1 METND
6 TTQELYRMYLAEV
19 RRNRTA
25 EKALLCR
32 AVKAETLL
40 EQLEEELT
48 DWQIRAARFEE
59 MLRKIGNEN

>member
-6 TTQELYRMYLAEV
+6 TIQELYRMYLAEV

-25 EKALLCR
+25 ERALLSR

-40 EQLEEELT
+40 EEMEETLT
-48 DWQIRAARFEE
+48 DWQIRAARLEDA
-59 MLRKIGNEN
+59 LRKLGQEN